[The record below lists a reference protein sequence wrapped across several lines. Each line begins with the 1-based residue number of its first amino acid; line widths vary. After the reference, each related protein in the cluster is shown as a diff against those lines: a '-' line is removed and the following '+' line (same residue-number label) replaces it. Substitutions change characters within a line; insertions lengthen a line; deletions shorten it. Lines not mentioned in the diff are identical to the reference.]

1 MDLDTSKYAYT
12 QCFLIYI
19 MFSLDD
25 LLMNYTFEE
34 EFSIDECIFRDDKYH
49 LDHGC
54 DDVII
59 QLFIDAQYVNKAF
72 LYIHGVDPIHL
83 VTRQDLPERW
93 TICLKLPNI
102 AVRTFGSHFQLYL
115 PDAVSVQRV
124 VKLTRRFVSNDRR
137 FIGNELLLS
146 LGKLSFD
153 VQGTQYT
160 VHKL

>member
-1 MDLDTSKYAYT
+1 MGLSAVDIIRLPS
-12 QCFLIYI
+12 IY
-19 MFSLDD
+19 
-25 LLMNYTFEE
+25 LLP
-34 EFSIDECIFRDDKYH
+34 
-49 LDHGC
+49 
-54 DDVII
+54 
-59 QLFIDAQYVNKAF
+59 
-72 LYIHGVDPIHL
+72 PI
-83 VTRQDLPERW
+83 V
-93 TICLKLPNI
+93 
-102 AVRTFGSHFQLYL
+102 FGSHFQLYL